1 MAQFSFTAVVCN
13 NKKIFSFDVPTNEQ
27 GVITNRF
34 CPKSFLVPQNG
45 LYDVITPING
55 ETILEFEQDCRNLAN
70 AITNSTYKDSNN
82 KWEIYM
88 DALAR
93 LVTTHV
99 SQHGRLIFNDLL
111 TYIDIFSYFLFADGI
126 DEDNIKT
133 NYPRFTYQFLIKM
146 PNYLKDSAT
155 LQPLTNTCMASIIKE
170 LNYKAEIKLGIR

>member
-34 CPKSFLVPQNG
+34 CPKSFLVPQNE
-45 LYDVITPING
+45 LYGVITPING
-55 ETILEFEQDCRNLAN
+55 ETVLEFEQDCRNLAN
-70 AITNSTYKDSNN
+70 AITNSIYKDSNN

-88 DALAR
+88 DALAC
-93 LVTTHV
+93 LVTAHV
-99 SQHGRLIFNDLL
+99 NQHGRLIFNDLL
-111 TYIDIFSYFLFADGI
+111 TYIDVFSYFLFADGI

-155 LQPLTNTCMASIIKE
+155 LQPLTNTNMASIIKE
-170 LNYKAEIKLGIR
+170 LNYKAEIKLGIK